1 MVWGGATGLY
11 TNVDIRSKM
20 IKRIVFLADTLD
32 QIRSFPFDVRKDVG
46 TELRRVQ
53 KGVEPMDWKPMKTV
67 GVGVREIRVRD
78 ATGAFRII
86 YVLSKADVIYVLNAF
101 QKKSQK
107 TPKHELA
114 LAALRLKQ
122 V

>member
-1 MVWGGATGLY
+1 M
-11 TNVDIRSKM
+11 
-20 IKRIVFLADTLD
+20 KRIFFLADTLD
-32 QIRSFPFDVRKDVG
+32 QVRSFPLCARKEVG
-46 TELRRVQ
+46 AELRRVQ
-53 KGVEPMDWKPMKTV
+53 LGFEPMDWKPMKTV

-86 YVLSKADVIYVLNAF
+86 YVVSQADAIYVLNAF
-101 QKKSQK
+101 QKKTRK

-114 LAALRLKQ
+114 LAKLRLKL

>member
-1 MVWGGATGLY
+1 
-11 TNVDIRSKM
+11 M

-78 ATGAFRII
+78 ATGAFRLI